1 MAKVINQDVKHYTDF
16 YSYLKGVKN
25 DFGRQDAV
33 RWFDRKGNAYAKTF
47 DELHDDVFAL
57 ASYFDQNGLSD
68 KHVAIIS
75 ENHYYWIVTYFAT
88 AISGGAAVCI
98 DAEQSEEMICK
109 MLQQADVSA
118 AFISKA
124 NGELANGELAEKLGI
139 PFFLI
144 EGKYKDLQNV
154 EQLIESADNSAAFS
168 AELDPV
174 QTAAIVFTSG
184 TTGISKPVMLSHR
197 ALLCNGREAIAYV
210 SAGPVVFTSLPL
222 CHTYGMTCAC
232 IATIGRGATL
242 VLNGNLKTV
251 MRDLQASGA
260 YSMLTVPLM
269 VEAIHNQ
276 MWLAAKQ
283 NGKDED
289 LKKGMK
295 IAKLKRQI
303 GLKKPLKAL
312 DDLKKQIMGDLH
324 VIICGGAHMS
334 QEVAE
339 EFELMGVTMLQGYG
353 ITECSPLVA
362 VNGNHCCKLSSVGLV
377 LPSCEVKIVDGE
389 IYARGTNLMNGYY
402 NMPEETAAVMNDGW
416 FMTGDV
422 GEFDKDGFLYITGR
436 KKNLIVFKN
445 GKKLSPEILE
455 DKIKQIPLVKD
466 VMVYGA
472 TSGLSADDVKLA
484 ASIFPNPT
492 LAETMSSYEI
502 LETLQSEIDVINST
516 LPLYQQVQMINIR
529 EEEFEKTSLQKIK
542 RHLV

>member
-1 MAKVINQDVKHYTDF
+1 MAKVINTEIKYYTDF
-16 YSYLKGVKN
+16 NAYLKGVKA
-25 DFGRQDAV
+25 DYGAQEAV
-33 RWFDRKGNAYAKTF
+33 RWFSRKGEPFTKSF
-47 DELHDDVFAL
+47 IELHDDVFAL
-57 ASYFDQNGLSD
+57 AAYFEQHDLSK
-68 KHVAIIS
+68 KHIAIIS
-75 ENHYYWIVTYFAT
+75 ENHYNWIVTYMAA
-88 AISGGAAVCI
+88 AITGGVAVCI
-98 DAEQSEEMICK
+98 DAEQSED
-109 MLQQADVSA
+109 MLWKLIHQADVAA
-118 AFISKA
+118 AFVSKA
-124 NGELANGELAEKLGI
+124 NGDLAYSENAKEMDI

-144 EGKYKDLQNV
+144 EGKYKELQNV
-154 EQLIESADNSAAFS
+154 DQLIEDADTSKEFV
-168 AELDPV
+168 AEVDPD

-197 ALLCNGREAIAYV
+197 ALLCNGREAISYV
-210 SAGPVVFTSLPL
+210 AAGPVVFTSLPL

-251 MRDLQASGA
+251 MRDLQASNA

-276 MWLAAKQ
+276 MWLVAKQ
-283 NGKDED
+283 TGKDEE

-303 GLKKPLKAL
+303 GMKKPLKAL
-312 DDLKKQIMGDLH
+312 DDLRKQIMGDLH
-324 VIICGGAHMS
+324 VIICGGAHLS
-334 QEVAE
+334 KEIAE
-339 EFELMGVTMLQGYG
+339 EFECMGVTMLQGYG

-362 VNGNHCCKLSSVGLV
+362 VNGNYACKLASVGLV
-377 LPSCEVKIVDGE
+377 LPSTEVKIVDGE
-389 IYARGTNLMNGYY
+389 IFVRGTNLMNGYY
-402 NMPEETAAVMNDGW
+402 NMPQETEAVMNDGW

-445 GKKLSPEILE
+445 GKKISPEMIE

-466 VMVYGA
+466 VLVYGA

-484 ASIFPNPT
+484 ASVYPNQT
-492 LAETMSSYEI
+492 MAETMSSYEI
-502 LETLQSEIDVINST
+502 LETLQREIDVINST